1 MFIDKTSPIP
11 VYYQLKNIILKK
23 IKSGEFL
30 EGGIIPSE
38 RELGDSLNI
47 SRMTV
52 RQALNQL
59 VQEGILYREKG
70 KGTFVAKSKIVQ
82 RNIESF
88 SETVKQRGLEPS
100 TEIIYFGKNENN
112 ERIRELLE
120 LKEMEALYYLKRLR
134 LASNVPIAI
143 EEVFMPE
150 KHFPEFEKHNLTSS
164 LYTLIREEY
173 SYILNYIDNTI
184 QAAKPSNEEKILFKI
199 STTIP
204 VLKISGIRYSS
215 SGIKLFYGNDTYRS
229 DEYDYNVR
237 IYMNKEF

>member
-11 VYYQLKNIILKK
+11 VYYQLRNIILQK
-23 IKSGEFL
+23 IQSSEFI
-30 EGGIIPSE
+30 EGSLIPSE
-38 RELGDSLNI
+38 RELCDSLNI

-70 KGTFVAKSKIVQ
+70 KGTYVSRSKIVQ

-88 SETVKQRGLEPS
+88 SETVRRRGLVPS
-100 TEIIYFGKNENN
+100 TEIIYFGKNEDNQK
-112 ERIRELLE
+112 IKDILE
-120 LKEMEALYYLKRLR
+120 LQEMDSLYYLKRLR

-150 KHFPEFEKHNLTSS
+150 KYFSEFEKHNLTSS
-164 LYTLIREEY
+164 LYTLIKEEY
-173 SYILNYIDNTI
+173 SYTLNYIDNTI

-199 STTIP
+199 SSTTP
-204 VLKISGIRYSS
+204 VLKISGIRYSA

-237 IYMNKEF
+237 IFMNKEF

>member
-1 MFIDKTSPIP
+1 MNIDKTSPIP

-23 IKSGEFL
+23 IQSGEFL
-30 EGGIIPSE
+30 EGGLIPSE

-52 RQALNQL
+52 RQALNLL

-70 KGTFVAKSKIVQ
+70 KGTFVSKSKIVQ
-82 RNIESF
+82 NNIESF
-88 SETVKQRGLEPS
+88 SETVRQRGLEPS
-100 TEIIYFGKNENN
+100 TEIIYFSKNENN
-112 ERIRELLE
+112 QRI
-120 LKEMEALYYLKRLR
+120 KEILDLQEMDTLYYLKRLR
-134 LASNVPIAI
+134 LASKVPIAI

-150 KHFPEFEKHNLTSS
+150 KYFREFDKHNLSSS

-173 SYILNYIDNTI
+173 SYTLNYIDNTI
-184 QAAKPSNEEKILFKI
+184 QAAKPSNEEKVLFKI
-199 STTIP
+199 SNATP